1 MESRVPFF
9 SVITVTYN
17 AEKTLGRTIRSVR
30 EQKNCDI
37 EYIVIDGGSSD
48 RTVEM
53 INQASDCVDKWISE
67 PDRGLYDAMNK
78 GMERAAGHYVW
89 FLNAGD
95 TFQNENTVAEM
106 QRIAEKNDRPDI
118 LYGETDLVD
127 SQENYIAPRRLKTP
141 SVLTWRD
148 FRMGMLVCHQAFVVR
163 RETAPFYDLSYRYS
177 ADFDWCI
184 RCMQKAGGIVNS
196 RLRLVNY
203 LYEGL
208 TTAHRK
214 ASLKERYRIMQKYYG
229 KVPVFLWHVWFA
241 VRFYWAK
248 WIKRIV

>member
-1 MESRVPFF
+1 MENRVPFF

-17 AEKTLGRTIRSVR
+17 AEKTLGWTIRSVR

-37 EYIVIDGGSSD
+37 EYIVIDGGSLD

-78 GMERAAGHYVW
+78 GMEMAMGHYVW

-95 TFQNENTVAEM
+95 TFQNENTVSEM
-106 QRIAEKNDRPDI
+106 QRIAEEYSKPDI

-127 SQENYIAPRRLKTP
+127 SQGNYMAPRRLKAP
-141 SVLTWRD
+141 LKLKWRD
-148 FRMGMLVCHQAFVVR
+148 FRMGMLVCHQAFVVK
-163 RETAPFYDLSYRYS
+163 REMAPFYDLKYRYS

-184 RCMQKAGGIVNS
+184 RCMRKACRIVNS

-208 TTAHRK
+208 TTTHRK
-214 ASLKERYRIMQKYYG
+214 ASLKERYYIMQKYYG
-229 KVPVFLWHVWFA
+229 KIPVILLHIWFA

-248 WIKRIV
+248 WIKKIV